1 MQKRTWVQVF
11 TVLFFGAI
19 IGSVLGAL
27 FAWMLPEG
35 VVKSFFLTGI
45 HFDLAGLLGDQSGV
59 ITLDLVVISL
69 KFGLT
74 IVLNFVSLL
83 GMAAAYYFLRYFR

>member
-1 MQKRTWVQVF
+1 MLKRSWIQVF
-11 TVLFFGAI
+11 MVLFFGAI
-19 IGSVLGAL
+19 VGSVLGEL

-59 ITLDLVVISL
+59 ITLNLVVISL
-69 KFGLT
+69 KFGVT

>member
-1 MQKRTWVQVF
+1 M
-11 TVLFFGAI
+11 VLFFGAI
-19 IGSVLGAL
+19 VGSVLGEL

-59 ITLDLVVISL
+59 ITLNLVVISL
-69 KFGLT
+69 KFGVT